1 MKERIFILTVLTC
14 IALVSA
20 WFLNQLKQEES
31 EIEAGLHH
39 DPDYY
44 MEDFV
49 SHSMN
54 KDGTLKHKVQAVY
67 MAHYPDNDTTELYSP
82 EMEIF
87 RQNNV
92 PLFIKAKKGWV
103 TADNDIILLRGK
115 VRMWEMDKNG
125 VTNMQVE
132 TTDVKVLLS
141 EEYAETDQ
149 YATIISKG
157 STITGT
163 GMRAHFKEG
172 RLEVLNHER
181 TIIKKSSG
189 G

>member
-1 MKERIFILTVLTC
+1 MTVLAVT
-14 IALVSA
+14 AAASSWL
-20 WFLNQLKQEES
+20 LNQLVQEES
-31 EIEAGLHH
+31 EIEAGVHH

-44 MEDFV
+44 MEDFTT
-49 SHSMN
+49 HSMRN
-54 KDGTLKHKVQAVY
+54 NGTLKNKVQAVY

-87 RQNNV
+87 RVDNV
-92 PLFIKAKKGWV
+92 PLFIKAEKGWV
-103 TADNDIILLRGK
+103 TAENEIILLEGK
-115 VRMWEMDKNG
+115 VRMWEIDENG
-125 VTNMQVE
+125 IIDMRVE
-132 TTDVKVLLS
+132 TSDVKVLLM

-163 GMRAHFKEG
+163 GMRAHFKDS

-181 TIIKKSSG
+181 TVIKKTSG
-189 G
+189 I